1 MWIAA
6 GGSCSAAGNGDVA
19 AIAVCAAAD
28 TGAAFAAV
36 GGQTVGSFV
45 IAGDGE
51 IAAVALLYTGV
62 VITALDGVG
71 SIQLDG
77 HVTAALDFH
86 CGFVAVSGD
95 INFHILQRDIHGRT
109 RGSIDGNVVV
119 CGSARIALDHGH
131 AAAVIFCFCA
141 FVCGM

>member
-1 MWIAA
+1 M
-6 GGSCSAAGNGDVA
+6 
-19 AIAVCAAAD
+19 CAAAD

-77 HVTAALDFH
+77 HVATALDFH
-86 CGFVAVSGD
+86 SSLIGAAGVNVHILQGD
-95 INFHILQRDIHGRT
+95 INGG
-109 RGSIDGNVVV
+109 GSVDGDVVV
-119 CGSARIALDHGH
+119 RGSARIGNRRRLT
-131 AAAVIFCFCA
+131 
-141 FVCGM
+141 